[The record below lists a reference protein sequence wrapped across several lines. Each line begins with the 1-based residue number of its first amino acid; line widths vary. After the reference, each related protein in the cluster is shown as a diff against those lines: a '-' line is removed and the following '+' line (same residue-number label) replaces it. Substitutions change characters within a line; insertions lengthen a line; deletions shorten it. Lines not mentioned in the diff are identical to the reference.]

1 MLRLSLAALAIAGVQ
16 TAQAAWEQVWAHP
29 TTQAHII
36 TSKGTFLISDYDDN
50 RKGGI
55 FFSEDKGK
63 TWKQTEVK
71 DFNYHKFYEADGYVY
86 ALGTSARI
94 ARSSDDGRTWEILNY
109 SKTLEGL
116 NGEGRR

>member
-1 MLRLSLAALAIAGVQ
+1 MKKTSTTNVLRLSLAALAIAGVQ

-86 ALGTSARI
+86 ALSLI
-94 ARSSDDGRTWEILNY
+94 HI
-109 SKTLEGL
+109 
-116 NGEGRR
+116 